1 MAKIFEQLS
10 REGLEDVANVP
21 AESTEEDAAE
31 QVVNEAE
38 GNDAEAD
45 KQEIVNSV
53 IAALPDGTEVAY

>member
-21 AESTEEDAAE
+21 AGSTEEDAAE

-45 KQEIVNSV
+45 KQEIENAQDLSL
-53 IAALPDGTEVAY
+53 IHI

>member
-21 AESTEEDAAE
+21 AESAEEDAAE

-45 KQEIVNSV
+45 KQEIENAQDQ
-53 IAALPDGTEVAY
+53 IQDGEEAID